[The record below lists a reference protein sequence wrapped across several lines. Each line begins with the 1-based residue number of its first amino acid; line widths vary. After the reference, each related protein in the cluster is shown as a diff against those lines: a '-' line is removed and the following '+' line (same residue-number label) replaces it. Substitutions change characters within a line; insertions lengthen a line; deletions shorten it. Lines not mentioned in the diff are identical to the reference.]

1 MRLALR
7 KSLLACF
14 AALVVTSVL
23 LMPAT
28 ASAADKDCANFR
40 SQRAAQFFFLRHG
53 GPQEDPDRRSSD
65 HRYAQLRE
73 PCADAGP
80 ASYNI
85 GRSTH
90 AARSYFCLME
100 RNFTP
105 DEANELLPTVR
116 PLVERMV
123 EAKRALDAAQAE
135 ADDVST
141 RISGNGGG
149 LPPARLAEVD
159 AGVNRRATEL
169 AGALEEIQALGV
181 VVKDLDTGL
190 VDFPSVRDG
199 RDVLLCW
206 RLGEDEVAFWHG
218 YDDGFAGRRPI

>member
-1 MRLALR
+1 M
-7 KSLLACF
+7 
-14 AALVVTSVL
+14 V
-23 LMPAT
+23 
-28 ASAADKDCANFR
+28 
-40 SQRAAQFFFLRHG
+40 
-53 GPQEDPDRRSSD
+53 
-65 HRYAQLRE
+65 
-73 PCADAGP
+73 
-80 ASYNI
+80 
-85 GRSTH
+85 
-90 AARSYFCLME
+90 E

-159 AGVNRRATEL
+159 AGVSRRATEL
-169 AGALEEIQALGV
+169 ARALEEIQALGV
-181 VVKDLDTGL
+181 VVKDLDSGL

-206 RLGEDEVAFWHG
+206 QVGEDEVAFWHG

>member
-1 MRLALR
+1 
-7 KSLLACF
+7 
-14 AALVVTSVL
+14 
-23 LMPAT
+23 
-28 ASAADKDCANFR
+28 
-40 SQRAAQFFFLRHG
+40 
-53 GPQEDPDRRSSD
+53 
-65 HRYAQLRE
+65 
-73 PCADAGP
+73 
-80 ASYNI
+80 
-85 GRSTH
+85 
-90 AARSYFCLME
+90 ME

-116 PLVERMV
+116 PLVERMG

>member
-1 MRLALR
+1 
-7 KSLLACF
+7 
-14 AALVVTSVL
+14 
-23 LMPAT
+23 
-28 ASAADKDCANFR
+28 
-40 SQRAAQFFFLRHG
+40 
-53 GPQEDPDRRSSD
+53 
-65 HRYAQLRE
+65 
-73 PCADAGP
+73 
-80 ASYNI
+80 
-85 GRSTH
+85 
-90 AARSYFCLME
+90 ME

-206 RLGEDEVAFWHG
+206 RLGEDEVAFWHR

>member
-1 MRLALR
+1 
-7 KSLLACF
+7 
-14 AALVVTSVL
+14 
-23 LMPAT
+23 
-28 ASAADKDCANFR
+28 
-40 SQRAAQFFFLRHG
+40 
-53 GPQEDPDRRSSD
+53 
-65 HRYAQLRE
+65 
-73 PCADAGP
+73 
-80 ASYNI
+80 
-85 GRSTH
+85 
-90 AARSYFCLME
+90 ME

-159 AGVNRRATEL
+159 AGVSRRATEL
-169 AGALEEIQALGV
+169 ARVLEEIQALGV